1 MNIELKPMRLI
12 ISKNEDTWNKIITDL
27 NGNVIYQHLGL
38 KLHEDQNNK
47 QYFDDWERQLKNA
60 PWWNIVEVE
69 RFI

>member
-1 MNIELKPMRLI
+1 MKINLKPMKLI
-12 ISKNEDTWNKIITDL
+12 ISKDGDTWNKVITDL
-27 NGNVIYQHLGL
+27 DGNVVFQQLGL

-47 QYFDDWERQLKNA
+47 QHFDDWEQQLKNA

>member
-1 MNIELKPMRLI
+1 MNLELKPMKLT
-12 ISKNEDTWNKIITDL
+12 ISKTDNTWNKIITDL
-27 NGNVIYQHLGL
+27 HGNVIFQQLGL

-47 QYFDDWERQLKNA
+47 EYFDDWERQLKNA